1 VDEVDEV
8 DGGAVG
14 VDDEVDDDE
23 VEGGEVGSDK
33 AGNDKVDEGVV
44 KIKIVYFERFGKAC

>member
-1 VDEVDEV
+1 VDEV
-8 DGGAVG
+8 DGGEVG
-14 VDDEVDDDE
+14 VDNEVEDNE
-23 VEGGEVGSDK
+23 VEGGEVVSNK